1 MAINDIYFYHGTCW
15 DISMD
20 IVYRCI
26 QCNGLV
32 QVEVL
37 RHGTQ
42 SGSVL
47 QTVGP
52 KPSRAATIRSKK
64 KRAFG
69 GWIEKKNSLET
80 IATSQFL

>member
-15 DISMD
+15 DLSMD

-64 KRAFG
+64 NAPLG
-69 GWIEKKNSLET
+69 GGSRKKILWK
-80 IATSQFL
+80 Q